1 MDISEYG
8 VSPNAD
14 PIVQNLVKYDLLKHA
29 VELEAYGMTVVPP
42 EKMGVD
48 DGFVE
53 RLRNAILRTCEKR
66 HGVKIN
72 DHTGDAP
79 DPKQISAKSWFLL
92 EEDEAFVEA
101 ATNPRLLTLVRWLC
115 GQSVCLTGQT
125 YIIKPPTT
133 DEVEPGASVG
143 LHSDAHGIPPGG
155 GHIAHVAN
163 ASFLCTD
170 YDGAEDGPTVFVPG
184 SHHYGRA
191 TLPHEAA
198 MGLGDDSPFNV
209 FPLIGKAGS
218 LALWHGSTWHGTTP
232 RTNPGLRV
240 TLVQV
245 YMRMHMRPI
254 HMWDDVSP
262 QLMEKYPELKRVLGE
277 HAYPFREN
285 IENMETIAPFMHTGT
300 DPYA

>member
-1 MDISEYG
+1 M
-8 VSPNAD
+8 
-14 PIVQNLVKYDLLKHA
+14 
-29 VELEAYGMTVVPP
+29 
-42 EKMGVD
+42 
-48 DGFVE
+48 
-53 RLRNAILRTCEKR
+53 
-66 HGVKIN
+66 
-72 DHTGDAP
+72 
-79 DPKQISAKSWFLL
+79 
-92 EEDEAFVEA
+92 
-101 ATNPRLLTLVRWLC
+101 
-115 GQSVCLTGQT
+115 
-125 YIIKPPTT
+125 
-133 DEVEPGASVG
+133 
-143 LHSDAHGIPPGG
+143 
-155 GHIAHVAN
+155 AN

-170 YDGAEDGPTVFVPG
+170 YNGTEDGPTVFVPG

-198 MGLGDDSPFNV
+198 MGLGDDSPFKV
-209 FPLIGKAGS
+209 FPLIGEAGS

-285 IENMETIAPFMHTGT
+285 IANLETVAPFVHTGT